1 MTFSVSRITFAG
13 IALFTLVL
21 FVLLPAPIADAQCSP
36 VTAPEENMPIAESCT
51 GWRNWG
57 TPEGWVF
64 EPELG
69 VPALS
74 GFSPDNGVQLFGWLY
89 AAALGLSA
97 VLALIMLVIGGVR
110 YVAGAG
116 NAGQQGAAK
125 DTIRNALLGLVLTL
139 AATLILYTINDGL
152 TTIAVPEGV
161 LCDNLP
167 ERVDMMAARPDQF
180 LCCINEGNTPSECNA
195 ALGNMAP

>member
-1 MTFSVSRITFAG
+1 MFFRNYHAPLIG
-13 IALFTLVL
+13 IALLTVAF
-21 FVLLPAPIADAQCSP
+21 FGLLPALDAHAQCTP
-36 VTAPEENMPIAESCT
+36 TTAPEENMPIAESCT

-74 GFSPDNGVQLFGWLY
+74 GFSADNGVQLFGWLY
-89 AAALGLSA
+89 AAALGLAA

-139 AATLILYTINDGL
+139 AATLILYTINDNL
-152 TTIAVPEGV
+152 TTIAVPEGI

-167 ERVDMMAARPDQF
+167 ERVDMMAARPSQ
-180 LCCINEGNTPSECNA
+180 LQCCLAEGNTPSECS
-195 ALGNMAP
+195 ALGGPTP